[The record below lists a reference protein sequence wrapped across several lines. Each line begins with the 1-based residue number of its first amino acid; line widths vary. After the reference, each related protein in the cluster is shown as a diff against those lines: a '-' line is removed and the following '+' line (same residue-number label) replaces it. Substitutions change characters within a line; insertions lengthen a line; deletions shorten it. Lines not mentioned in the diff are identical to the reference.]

1 MNQDTTRIAFVIDE
15 DPGVISAHFGRSKT
29 YLVVTIDHGKEVSR
43 EMRPK
48 FVAHGQHQ
56 EHQHHEHGH
65 GEGHHGQM
73 IDPIRD
79 CQILVA
85 RGMGQGAFNH
95 LKEAGIE
102 ALLTDQKSVA
112 GALESYLA
120 GKLEHRSDRLHDH
133 GGHAS
138 VDMEE

>member
-1 MNQDTTRIAFVIDE
+1 M
-15 DPGVISAHFGRSKT
+15 
-29 YLVVTIDHGKEVSR
+29 TIDHGKEVSR
-43 EMRPK
+43 ETRSK
-48 FVAHGQHQ
+48 FVAHGEHQ
-56 EHQHHEHGH
+56 EHQHNEHGH

-85 RGMGQGAFNH
+85 GGMGQGAFNH
-95 LKEAGIE
+95 LKQAGIE
-102 ALLTDQKSVA
+102 ALLTDQKSIA
-112 GALESYLA
+112 GALEAYLA
-120 GKLEHRSDRLHDH
+120 GKLEHRPNRLHAH